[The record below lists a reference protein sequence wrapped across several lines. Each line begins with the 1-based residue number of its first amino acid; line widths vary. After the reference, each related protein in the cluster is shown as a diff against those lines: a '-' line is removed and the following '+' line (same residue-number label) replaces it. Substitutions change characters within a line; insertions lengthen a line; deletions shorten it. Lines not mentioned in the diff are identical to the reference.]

1 MICSRLRPKC
11 VSDRSWSQPATCW
24 SSSFGASYDI
34 IVALTGQ
41 VECLLG
47 GRRLG
52 HLPALPE
59 EVGEGAPQQP
69 PVGLLIVRHKHPQMR
84 LQGDGLLAR
93 GGVDGGGRCDRI
105 RCGLLGATRRDGHAE
120 AERGAAR
127 AVLSPRRLYS
137 HLGPEEL
144 YELAFRP
151 FQDRKSIP
159 VGRATLVRR
168 EELHHATRGHLRGRE
183 QHRCE

>member
-1 MICSRLRPKC
+1 MLE
-11 VSDRSWSQPATCW
+11 
-24 SSSFGASYDI
+24 FELGASYDI

-59 EVGEGAPQQP
+59 EVAEGAPQQP

-84 LQGDGLLAR
+84 LQGDGLLAH

-105 RCGLLGATRRDGHAE
+105 RCGLLGAARRDGHAE

-144 YELAFRP
+144 YELAAEIEPEPEPALRL
-151 FQDRKSIP
+151 
-159 VGRATLVRR
+159 VETLSPGHGAQTR
-168 EELHHATRGHLRGRE
+168 E
-183 QHRCE
+183 

>member
-41 VECLLG
+41 FECLLG
-47 GRRLG
+47 RRRLG
-52 HLPALPE
+52 HLPALPKK
-59 EVGEGAPQQP
+59 VGEGASQQP
-69 PVGLLIVRHKHPQMR
+69 PVGLLIVSHKHPQMR

-93 GGVDGGGRCDRI
+93 GGVDGGGRCDRS
-105 RCGLLGATRRDGHAE
+105 RCGLLGAARRDGHAE

-144 YELAFRP
+144 HELAAEIEPEAEPALR
-151 FQDRKSIP
+151 
-159 VGRATLVRR
+159 LVELLTPGHGARTR
-168 EELHHATRGHLRGRE
+168 E
-183 QHRCE
+183 